1 MDSIV
6 NHALAGYSVDQ
17 TIGQVMSCRNS
28 NGFSSGI
35 LLVLD
40 LTSLCKSL
48 REDILVHTTVNVLCC
63 LSDLND

>member
-6 NHALAGYSVDQ
+6 NHALAAHSVDQ
-17 TIGQVMSCRNS
+17 TIGQAVSCRNS
-28 NGFSSGI
+28 NGLSSGI

-48 REDILVHTTVNVLCC
+48 RKDILIPTTVNVLCC